1 MRALL
6 LRKLDQWVVKLFLTE
21 PRSFRKF
28 FLFACNSQ
36 QSLTGVS
43 VCALPEPFNN
53 YPWFRGEDFQRR
65 TAPGYL
71 QSMAETTETR
81 QSNEEMF
88 ANRFTSDDREYQQYL
103 SRPADL
109 PPIVEDWRSRGGG
122 NRRGS
127 RDRYQDRRGR
137 GGGGGGWGGDR
148 GWRGDNR
155 GQQDRDRDRHSG
167 HGSGYQSGPPSSNQ
181 GYNSYNQ
188 RPHYDRY

>member
-1 MRALL
+1 
-6 LRKLDQWVVKLFLTE
+6 
-21 PRSFRKF
+21 
-28 FLFACNSQ
+28 
-36 QSLTGVS
+36 
-43 VCALPEPFNN
+43 
-53 YPWFRGEDFQRR
+53 
-65 TAPGYL
+65 
-71 QSMAETTETR
+71 MAETTETR

-109 PPIVEDWRSRGGG
+109 PPMVEDWRSRGGA
-122 NRRGS
+122 NHRGG
-127 RDRYQDRRGR
+127 RDRYQDRRGW
-137 GGGGGGWGGDR
+137 GGGRGGWGGDR

-167 HGSGYQSGPPSSNQ
+167 HGSRYQSGPPSSNQ